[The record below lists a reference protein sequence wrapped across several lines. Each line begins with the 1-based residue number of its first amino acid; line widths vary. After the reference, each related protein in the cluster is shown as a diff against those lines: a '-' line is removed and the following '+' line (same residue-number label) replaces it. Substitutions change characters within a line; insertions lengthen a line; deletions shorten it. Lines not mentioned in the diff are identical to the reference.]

1 MAAKNAKPC
10 GDEAKACRKNPR
22 KRRYGLPLPRPCTPD
37 EIIDK
42 ARQYGPASVEALA
55 DEMANGNGMARI
67 VAANSLLDRGFGKV
81 GQPVELTGKDGAP
94 VALEHG
100 VSPEVQAALA
110 ALHEV
115 RK

>member
-1 MAAKNAKPC
+1 MAAQNAKF
-10 GDEAKACRKNPR
+10 GNDEATARRKSQR
-22 KRRYGLPLPRPCTPD
+22 QRRNGLPLPRPCTPD

-81 GQPVELTGKDGAP
+81 GQPIELTGRGGAP

-115 RK
+115 RR